1 MALMPE
7 YNTQSRIHNF
17 NAGPAALP
25 LPVLER
31 VQSELLSLPDAGM
44 SVMEL
49 SHRSST
55 FEAYNDAAEKGIRK
69 LLGLSDEYSVLF
81 LQGGATLQFFMAP
94 LNILQENQS
103 ADYLLTGSW
112 GVKSYSEAEKAAAQ
126 RQARVRVGATTKE
139 AQFARVPS
147 AEELQLDPNAAFLHF
162 TTNETI
168 GGVQWTSEP
177 ETDGK
182 VLLVAD
188 ASSDILSR
196 PIDVD
201 RYGLI
206 YAGAQKNVGPSG
218 VTLVIVK
225 REFLPHR
232 EPQSTLPAMLDYQ
245 IHIENR
251 SLYNTPNTFGI
262 YMISLVCEWLESL
275 GGLAAMEKL
284 NTEKASLIYG
294 VIDSSEFF
302 RGHAEK
308 GSRSK
313 MNITWRL
320 PSEELEKKF
329 VQEAEANGMVGLK
342 GHRSVGGLRAS
353 IYNAVPRKSV
363 EALAGFM
370 REFERKNG

>member
-1 MALMPE
+1 MPE
-7 YNTQSRIHNF
+7 YKKQSRIHNF

-55 FEAYNDAAEKGIRK
+55 FEAINDAAENGIKK
-69 LLGLSDEYSVLF
+69 LLGLGDEYSVLF
-81 LQGGATLQFFMAP
+81 LQGGASLQFFMAP

-112 GVKSYSEAEKAAAQ
+112 GVKAYAEAEKAAALQ
-126 RQARVRVGATTKE
+126 KAKVRVAATTKAE
-139 AQFARVPS
+139 QFARVPA
-147 AEELQLDPNAAFLHF
+147 AEELQLDPDAAFVHF

-168 GGVQWTSEP
+168 GGVQWPAEP

-196 PIDVD
+196 PIDVR

-218 VTLVIVK
+218 VTLAIVK
-225 REFLPHR
+225 RDFLP
-232 EPQSTLPAMLDYQ
+232 EAEAQSTLPTMLDYQ
-245 IHIENR
+245 THIQNR

-262 YMISLVCEWLESL
+262 YMIGLVCEWLEGL
-275 GGLAAMEKL
+275 GGLSAMEKI
-284 NTEKASLIYG
+284 NTEKAALIYE

-308 GSRSK
+308 SSRSR

-329 VQEAEANGMVGLK
+329 AQEAEANGMVGLK

-353 IYNAVPRKSV
+353 IYNAVPRESV
-363 EALAGFM
+363 QALADFM